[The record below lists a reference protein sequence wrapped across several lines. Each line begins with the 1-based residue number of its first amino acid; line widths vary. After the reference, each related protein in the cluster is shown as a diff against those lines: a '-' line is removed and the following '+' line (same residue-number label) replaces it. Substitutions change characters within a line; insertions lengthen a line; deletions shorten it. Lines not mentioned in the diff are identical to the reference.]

1 MLDLQSTLRGHLA
14 RKQMVQ
20 GSKVNYEAMKWP
32 NLEED
37 SALSED
43 SDSDPSGSSDAVE
56 TIQATMRGY
65 MARQMAMRDLVR
77 YMYVR
82 KILHELHG

>member
-20 GSKVNYEAMKWP
+20 GSKVNNEDKKWP
-32 NLEED
+32 NSRED
-37 SALSED
+37 LAVSED
-43 SDSDPSGSSDAVE
+43 SDGDPSDSSDAVE
-56 TIQATMRGY
+56 TIQAAMRGY

-77 YMYVR
+77 
-82 KILHELHG
+82 